1 MFLFFEYFSA
11 GLKEARVENVLTLKK
26 IAVARRVFPEIKTCV
41 YGGEVKT
48 LRLKDGFPHSLT
60 LESLVELESETNYHL
75 VLNFSVVERCCCV

>member
-1 MFLFFEYFSA
+1 MRPRK
-11 GLKEARVENVLTLKK
+11 GTDCGK
-26 IAVARRVFPEIKTCV
+26 IHQGCVCEIKTCV